1 MTGRPDRG
9 SVDYERLSEYLRAL
23 AVPNRLQLL
32 RQLQLPRAVSE
43 ITLAPARKA
52 RELNEERNLSR
63 QAIEGH
69 LDTLEGLGL
78 VQGRASSR
86 EGRSVTEYVVSH
98 ARLFLVVEELRR
110 LSLIRSA
117 ETGDTAAADR
127 GAGATGAMPAAPT
140 TMPDGAALVLAGGPL
155 EGTAFALEGAG
166 PWTIGREK
174 GNAITL
180 AYDPFVSKANTLV
193 WREGAALRVRTLDG
207 ARNGTRVNWRTLA
220 PGETATLRAGD
231 TLGVGRTL
239 LLVRGA

>member
-1 MTGRPDRG
+1 MDYDRLG
-9 SVDYERLSEYLRAL
+9 EYLRAL

-32 RQLQLPRAVSE
+32 RQLQVPRAVSE
-43 ITLAPARKA
+43 ISLAPARKA
-52 RELNEERNLSR
+52 RELNEDRNLSR

-86 EGRSVTEYVVSH
+86 EGRGVTEYVVSH

-117 ETGDTAAADR
+117 ELSDTAPG
-127 GAGATGAMPAAPT
+127 GAGSRATGAMGTPPP
-140 TMPDGAALVLAGGPL
+140 MPEGAALVLAGGPL
-155 EGTAFALEGAG
+155 EGTAFPLEGTG

-174 GNAITL
+174 GLAVTL

-193 WREGAALRVRTLDG
+193 WREGRELRVRTIEG
-207 ARNGTRVNWRTLA
+207 ARNGTRVNWQPLSS
-220 PGETATLRAGD
+220 GDTATVRSGD
-231 TLGVGRTL
+231 TLGVGRSL
-239 LLVRGA
+239 LLVRGG